1 MKTIRK
7 HVVLYLI
14 AATAIILGSC
24 SVIRPGQVA
33 LKVRYGKIQPGILL
47 PGAHARG
54 IFGTR
59 IERFDTRVTEY
70 SSKIGFHS
78 SEGIEV
84 TSEITMLYHLIPDSV
99 ITIYQKF
106 DGYYQNTLII
116 NNLITAL
123 RQEGLN
129 HKAIELITQRNEI
142 EQSIKEKLTGTI
154 GKYGFSIDLVLIK
167 DIDLPAE
174 VTTSI
179 QSKLTA
185 EQVSKK
191 TEIDLEI
198 QRKNLDYQIEK
209 QKKEAELEVS
219 KQRIALEFV
228 IEKQK
233 KESER
238 LLIESEAIKKSQDIL
253 NSSLTDKLIK
263 YKALDITKELVKS
276 PNAKII
282 ITDGKSPVI
291 LNDK

>member
-1 MKTIRK
+1 MKTIKK
-7 HVVLYLI
+7 HAVLYLI
-14 AATAIILGSC
+14 VATAIILGSC

-33 LKVRYGKIQPGILL
+33 LKVRYGKIQPGILM

-70 SSKIGFHS
+70 SHKIGFHS

-84 TSEITMLYHLIPDSV
+84 TSEITLLYHLIPDSV

-116 NNLITAL
+116 NNLITSL

-142 EQSIKEKLTGTI
+142 EQSIKEKLTATI
-154 GKYGFSIDLVLIK
+154 GKYGFSVDLVLMK
-167 DIDLPAE
+167 DIDLPTE
-174 VTTSI
+174 VTLSI

-209 QKKEAELEVS
+209 QKKEAELEVT

-238 LLIESEAIKKSQDIL
+238 LLIESEAIKKSQDII

-263 YKALDITKELVKS
+263 FKALDITKELVKS
-276 PNAKII
+276 ANAKII